1 MRYTSDE
8 LFKWA
13 KEHRKRLVKE
23 FFAKKELIQTTEKI
37 AIFMAGSPGAGK
49 TEFISRL
56 LTESQ
61 ESAYYV
67 IDLDEIRGWMPEY
80 R

>member
-1 MRYTSDE
+1 MKWTSE
-8 LFKWA
+8 TLFSWA
-13 KEHRKRLVKE
+13 RTHRKSLARS
-23 FFAKKELIQTTEKI
+23 FFATKQIIPSTEKI

-67 IDLDEIRGWMPEY
+67 IDLDQIRQWMPGY